1 MSMEGMNRELP
12 KMDKEKFEAVPE
24 ATVEGVTALVT
35 ETFVDSTPEDKM
47 AMVNYIVAKMPGLLA
62 EAKAKREEVKTMH

>member
-1 MSMEGMNRELP
+1 MEGMNQELP

-24 ATVEGVTALVT
+24 ATVEGITALVT
-35 ETFVDSTPEDKM
+35 EHFVGRTAEDKV

-62 EAKAKREEVKTMH
+62 EAEAKREEVKTVH